1 MEREIAHFVECI
13 KEKKEPSSS
22 GEKGLRV
29 MRILDAIYESAKTG
43 REVWVG

>member
-22 GEKGLRV
+22 GEKGLGI